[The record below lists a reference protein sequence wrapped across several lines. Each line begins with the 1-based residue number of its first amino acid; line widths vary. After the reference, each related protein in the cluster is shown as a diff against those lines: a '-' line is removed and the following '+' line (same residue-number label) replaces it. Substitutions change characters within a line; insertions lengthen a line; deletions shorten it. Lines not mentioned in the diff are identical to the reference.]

1 MKINLEGLLSLKY
14 GDDNSG
20 LKVEKIMLSWSFFLN
35 ETKQTNRTYTIY
47 TQRIIDPNVNQANQ
61 PKKDVSIQLKQA
73 HKEKQTHKPDPNSYI
88 RKLKTKQA
96 VRLLIVM

>member
-1 MKINLEGLLSLKY
+1 M
-14 GDDNSG
+14 
-20 LKVEKIMLSWSFFLN
+20 
-35 ETKQTNRTYTIY
+35 NRTYTIY

-73 HKEKQTHKPDPNSYI
+73 QKEKQTHKPDPNSYF
-88 RKLKTKQA
+88 RKLKTKQP